1 MVAAELGVDLGVLVR
16 PHLLLQ
22 HVFPSSLNCQYQ
34 YLVTEYSVSC
44 FILPEWIQ
52 TKMFCNRT
60 DWHLETVF
68 SITIFSLIYFK
79 FLKLGNYCIFFFSRC
94 HLQKHISSVNTHQL
108 NKLGIISSNLV
119 RTGTWNDRNKQRAWS
134 GLFYGYSS
142 NGDFP
147 PPRPRLPTT
156 QNTELIFC
164 LISSNQ
170 SLNKSYI
177 LHDDKQ

>member
-1 MVAAELGVDLGVLVR
+1 
-16 PHLLLQ
+16 
-22 HVFPSSLNCQYQ
+22 
-34 YLVTEYSVSC
+34 
-44 FILPEWIQ
+44 
-52 TKMFCNRT
+52 MFCNRT
-60 DWHLETVF
+60 YWRLETVF

-147 PPRPRLPTT
+147 PPPN
-156 QNTELIFC
+156 NTEHGTHFLSDIQHPAINHWIKATFHMMINNNKQTEEIFSVIP
-164 LISSNQ
+164 LNIFEMPSNG
-170 SLNKSYI
+170 LFHYHYKGKSKI
-177 LHDDKQ
+177 FI